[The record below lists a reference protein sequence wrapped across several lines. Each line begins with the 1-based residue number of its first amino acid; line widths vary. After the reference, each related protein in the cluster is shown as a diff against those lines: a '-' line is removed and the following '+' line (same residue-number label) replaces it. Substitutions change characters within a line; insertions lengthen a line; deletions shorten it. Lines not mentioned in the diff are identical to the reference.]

1 MATKFDDL
9 MQSMGVKPMGKSK
22 SQTQKKAPAKKKT
35 APKKNVATN
44 KKAPPPQA
52 VKKNQDDLIAALQ
65 ERVASLETSLASAK
79 KDRVQAERAVTEVE
93 ARLAEIQ
100 SVVPVTH
107 KSVTDVLVSWGLETA
122 PERTALFAVD
132 DWLERLIGAS
142 DLEENTEMAR
152 EFSENFVFVCG
163 ECTAPARRSAIPVPA
178 ARCEVCGGVD
188 MERAVRKFIDA
199 TLINGRLRI
208 VVVGRETKHHRMLRD
223 RVSDPRL
230 VLTQVPGNV
239 RRDLGQAQTD
249 VDHADVVIVWDA
261 DTLPTELRTIYEGA
275 EIGGVI
281 EACPLGQFLASAAV
295 LIASH

>member
-1 MATKFDDL
+1 
-9 MQSMGVKPMGKSK
+9 MQSMGVKPMGKAK
-22 SQTQKKAPAKKKT
+22 VQAQKKPPAKKKVT
-35 APKKNVATN
+35 PKK
-44 KKAPPPQA
+44 KAVPSA
-52 VKKNQDDLIAALQ
+52 VVKNNQDELNAALQ
-65 ERVASLETSLASAK
+65 VRIASLEASLASAK
-79 KDRVQAERAVTEVE
+79 KDRVKAERAVTEVE
-93 ARLAEIQ
+93 GRLTELQA
-100 SVVPVTH
+100 VPPVQNKTVTE
-107 KSVTDVLVSWGLETA
+107 VLVGWGLETA
-122 PERTALFAVD
+122 PERAALFAVD
-132 DWLERLIGAS
+132 NWLERLIGTP
-142 DLEENTEMAR
+142 DLAENTEMVR
-152 EFSENFVFVCG
+152 EFSEKFVSVCSD
-163 ECTAPARRSAIPVPA
+163 CTAPARRSVIPVST

-188 MERAVRKFIDA
+188 MDRAVRQFIDA

-261 DTLPTELRTIYEGA
+261 DTLPAELKTIYEGA

-281 EACPLGQFLASAAV
+281 EACSLGQFLESAAV

>member
-9 MQSMGVKPMGKSK
+9 MESMGVKPMGKAK
-22 SQTQKKAPAKKKT
+22 IQNQKKAPAKKKA
-35 APKKNVATN
+35 APRKKAATN
-44 KKAPPPQA
+44 KKAPPSHV
-52 VKKNQDDLIAALQ
+52 VKNNQGELVAALQ
-65 ERVASLETSLASAK
+65 DRVASLEASLASAK
-79 KDRVQAERAVTEVE
+79 KDRVHAERAVTEVE
-93 ARLAEIQ
+93 KRLAEVQ

-107 KSVTDVLVSWGLETA
+107 KTVTDVLVSWGLETA
-122 PERTALFAVD
+122 PERAALFAVD
-132 DWLERLIGAS
+132 NWLERLIGTAE
-142 DLEENTEMAR
+142 LEENTEMAL
-152 EFSENFVFVCG
+152 EFSEKFVFVCG
-163 ECTAPARRSAIPVPA
+163 GCAAPARRSTIPVPTT
-178 ARCEVCGGVD
+178 RCEVCGGVD

-261 DTLPTELRTIYEGA
+261 DTLPTELKTIYKGA

-281 EACPLGQFLASAAV
+281 EACSLGHFLESAAV